1 MLAAIFALPPLSS
14 SRVGNNMLAN
24 VCSSYK
30 LRHEVSGEICV
41 LIEEYDPK
49 LNTDLACEIM
59 PFFFLGYKPI
69 ILKKVN
75 FT

>member
-1 MLAAIFALPPLSS
+1 MLAAIFALPPL

-24 VCSSYK
+24 VCSSYI
-30 LRHEVSGEICV
+30 LRHEVSGEIFV
-41 LIEEYDPK
+41 LIVEYDPK

-59 PFFFLGYKPI
+59 PFFSIFLGYKPI

-75 FT
+75 ST